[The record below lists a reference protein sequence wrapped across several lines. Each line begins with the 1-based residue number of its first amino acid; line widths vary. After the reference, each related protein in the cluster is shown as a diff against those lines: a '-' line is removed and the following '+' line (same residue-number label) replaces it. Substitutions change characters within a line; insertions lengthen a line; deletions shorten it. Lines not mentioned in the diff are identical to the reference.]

1 MHLSAIFVR
10 QVCLTAAMLLAAC
23 GSDSESTGPGQT
35 LPECT
40 GNVSVQVSAGTQP
53 TFSWTPACR
62 LFFLNV
68 EPATSG
74 GDLWPL
80 ISRGANR
87 IAPGVKYG
95 VVPTGAEELQP
106 AVALVAGQAY
116 KVVLARYTGPDEED
130 GVLVGGRTFT
140 P

>member
-1 MHLSAIFVR
+1 
-10 QVCLTAAMLLAAC
+10 
-23 GSDSESTGPGQT
+23 
-35 LPECT
+35 
-40 GNVSVQVSAGTQP
+40 VSIQVSAGTQP

-74 GDLWPL
+74 EDLWL
-80 ISRGANR
+80 VVSRGANR

-95 VVPTGAEELQP
+95 VLPAAADQRELPVP
-106 AVALVAGQAY
+106 LVAGNPY
-116 KVVLARYTGPDEED
+116 KVVLGRYTGPGAED
-130 GVLVGGRTFT
+130 GELVGVKAFS